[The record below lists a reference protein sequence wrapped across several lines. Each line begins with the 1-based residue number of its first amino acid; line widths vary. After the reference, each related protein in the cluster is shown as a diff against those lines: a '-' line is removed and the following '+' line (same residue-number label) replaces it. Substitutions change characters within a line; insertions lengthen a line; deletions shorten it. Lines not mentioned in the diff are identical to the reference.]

1 MTYVPPFFE
10 RYDLDINADER
21 DIKRAYARALKKID
35 QETDPA
41 AFQDLREHYEHALS
55 WMRHRD
61 YQRQLELEEVE
72 QASDVVP
79 EQSKLTSAS
88 TLTSIPQ
95 NTQTEA
101 IPAAPPN
108 MTAGVE
114 LASEPPQAET
124 IAYVPASEQSTI
136 AGITDIPDTAAPQET
151 TAESGNPEIAS
162 IQDHQAQITLPTPP
176 ELADAVFQELL
187 QTLQHLPQA
196 TATAEAA
203 SRTLQ
208 EFLDDMRLIQIDA
221 KDIFEWRV
229 LCHVVN
235 GWQPGNGELLG
246 AAIQLFQW
254 DKDKQRLQRFG
265 HPGNELDTALIE
277 HTGFIQQEQDAISS
291 QWTVI
296 QRTRNEAMPDTQYLT
311 SKLLPVT
318 EYLIERFPNWLALA
332 GNRENIERWRE
343 FARSIS
349 ADTTPRAVF
358 NEKSK
363 APPVEERAWFNNWG
377 VWIFILFLIKA
388 IAAISTQ

>member
-1 MTYVPPFFE
+1 MTYVPPFFD

-72 QASDVVP
+72 QANDVAPVQSESTSDSP
-79 EQSKLTSAS
+79 
-88 TLTSIPQ
+88 LTSIPQ
-95 NTQTEA
+95 NIQTEA
-101 IPAAPPN
+101 IPATLAN
-108 MTAGVE
+108 ITAVAE
-114 LASEPPQAET
+114 PASEPPQAET
-124 IAYVPASEQSTI
+124 IAFAPVSEQS
-136 AGITDIPDTAAPQET
+136 ATAEVAELQET
-151 TAESGNPEIAS
+151 MGESDNQETASTQE
-162 IQDHQAQITLPTPP
+162 HQAQIALPTPP

-187 QTLQHLPQA
+187 HTLQHSPQA
-196 TATAEAA
+196 TATAETAI
-203 SRTLQ
+203 RTLQ

-277 HTGFIQQEQDAISS
+277 HTAFIQQEQDAISS

-358 NEKSK
+358 NEKSN
-363 APPVEERAWFNNWG
+363 APPVEEKAWFNNWG